1 MAIDPTRSLDA
12 QARAMEAAAELG
24 DRDDTSRTDKQP
36 VRGDQVQ
43 ISDEARALAE
53 LNDVDGIPGTQA
65 QLAEIQDRL
74 DSGFYERPEVID
86 EIAGRILDSGDL

>member
-12 QARAMEAAAELG
+12 QARALEAAAEIS
-24 DRDDTSRTDKQP
+24 DREKTGQAEKQSA
-36 VRGDQVQ
+36 RADQVD

-53 LNDVDGIPGTQA
+53 QNDVDGIPGTQA
-65 QLAEIQDRL
+65 RLAEVQDRL
-74 DSGFYERPEVID
+74 DSGYYDRPEVID